1 MEDIKEKIL
10 KEYEK
15 GNIVFSGIEGLQV
28 AKLDEFIQ
36 QPTDGILYDLNR
48 NEVVVLTFLND
59 PKWVND
65 YAVSKTITALKE
77 KIEKLEK
84 EAKNNNIGDI
94 EILLKGLEHIATFNE
109 EEEER
114 WDDPGDCAMDTL
126 TQYRYSINKND
137 RK

>member
-28 AKLDEFIQ
+28 AKLYEFIQ

-48 NEVVVLTFLND
+48 NEVVVLSFLND
-59 PKWVND
+59 PKWIND
-65 YAVSKTITALKE
+65 YAVSKTITLLKQ
-77 KIEKLEK
+77 KIEELEK
-84 EAKNNNIGDI
+84 QATNNNIGDV
-94 EILLKGLEHIATFNE
+94 EILLKGLENIGRWD

-114 WDDPGDCAMDTL
+114 WADPGDCAMDTL
-126 TQYRYSINKND
+126 TQYRYSITKNNK
-137 RK
+137 K

>member
-28 AKLDEFIQ
+28 AKLYEFIQ

-48 NEVVVLTFLND
+48 NEVVVLSFLND
-59 PKWVND
+59 SKWIND
-65 YAVSKTITALKE
+65 YAVSKTITALKQ
-77 KIEKLEK
+77 KIEELEK
-84 EAKNNNIGDI
+84 QATNNNIGDV
-94 EILLKGLEHIATFNE
+94 EILLKGLENIGRWD

-114 WDDPGDCAMDTL
+114 WSDPGDCAMDTL
-126 TQYRYSINKND
+126 TQYRYSITKNNK
-137 RK
+137 K

>member
-28 AKLDEFIQ
+28 AKLYEFIQ

-48 NEVVVLTFLND
+48 NEVVVLSFLND
-59 PKWVND
+59 SKWIND
-65 YAVSKTITALKE
+65 YAVSKTITALKQ
-77 KIEKLEK
+77 KIEELEK
-84 EAKNNNIGDI
+84 QATNNNIGDV
-94 EILLKGLEHIATFNE
+94 EILLKGLENIGRWD

-114 WDDPGDCAMDTL
+114 WADPGDCAMDTL
-126 TQYRYSINKND
+126 TQYRYSITKNNK
-137 RK
+137 K